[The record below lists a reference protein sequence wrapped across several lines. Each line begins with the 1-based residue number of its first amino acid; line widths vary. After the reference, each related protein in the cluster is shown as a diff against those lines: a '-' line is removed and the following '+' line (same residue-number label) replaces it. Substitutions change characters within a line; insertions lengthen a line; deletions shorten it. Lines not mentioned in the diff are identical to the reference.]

1 MRREG
6 AGWGRF
12 NHRRQLPPDPPPP
25 LPSLAQLD
33 HAPEYSKF
41 LMEPMVDQQ
50 RLRALQTMLKGYRPG
65 PLNVGFAATNLGF
78 NGKDDDSD
86 AAACEEWLE
95 SGGVKLLRK
104 DGAETMI
111 DTKTTVLNVETLGKP
126 PATDE

>member
-1 MRREG
+1 M
-6 AGWGRF
+6 
-12 NHRRQLPPDPPPP
+12 N
-25 LPSLAQLD
+25 
-33 HAPEYSKF
+33 
-41 LMEPMVDQQ
+41 
-50 RLRALQTMLKGYRPG
+50 TLKHFRKGLSHTSR
-65 PLNVGFAATNLGF
+65 
-78 NGKDDDSD
+78 DDDSD